1 VRGEIVKA
9 DVFQDCNL
17 ALFCGG
23 RRVHVS
29 QGKGLRPL
37 VECLAAC
44 RDLRDCILHDKIIGL
59 AAARL
64 AADSGI
70 VRGIVA
76 RTASEPAARFLES
89 RGIPL
94 EAERIVPAIL
104 TLDGSAVCPGE
115 RIALAV
121 EDPGRFAA
129 EIRTM
134 IASGPAGGPA
144 AQ

>member
-1 VRGEIVKA
+1 MGNRYR
-9 DVFQDCNL
+9 DYNL

-23 RRVHVS
+23 RRVFTS

-37 VECLAAC
+37 VECLDAC
-44 RDLRDCILHDKIIGL
+44 RGLQDCVLHDKIMGL

-70 VRGIVA
+70 VREIAA

-94 EAERIVPAIL
+94 EAEGTVPAIL
-104 TLDGSAVCPGE
+104 TQDGSAVCPGE

-121 EDPGRFAA
+121 EDPVRFEK
-129 EIRTM
+129 EIRAM
-134 IASGPAGGPA
+134 LASGAAGIPAG
-144 AQ
+144 Q